1 MDPTKPASG
10 MFRGDFRTR
19 MLLHLPHFIKLY
31 WRLFTDKRVSV
42 IPKVILIA
50 GVIYFV
56 VPWDVIPDFPM
67 VGLGQLDDLGVL
79 MLALQLFVRLA
90 PRRIVEEHVRL
101 IDEGL

>member
-1 MDPTKPASG
+1 

-42 IPKVILIA
+42 IPKIVLIA

-56 VPWDVIPDFPM
+56 VPWDIIPDFPM

-79 MLALQLFVRLA
+79 MLALQLFIRLA
-90 PRRIVEEHVRL
+90 PRRIVEEQVQL